1 MKAFESESIDMCM
14 TSPPFW
20 GLRDYGIAGQIGL
33 ESTSEEYVQKLIAYF
48 HELKRILKIT
58 GSFYLN
64 LGDTYMKKNL
74 QMIPAR
80 VALALQK
87 DGWILRNDVI
97 WYKPNHMPSSVKD
110 RLTNTYEH
118 LFHFVK
124 SKKYYYDLDSIR
136 IPHKTGPAS
145 FNYRVREAKR
155 SSIEIVGV
163 KASYQEMK
171 EYDSRGQRIRG
182 LKIKGNAGLGQ
193 EQYHGQDVSYHPK
206 GSNPGNI
213 FYETKFDETC
223 QAKRLSRSLAY
234 ARRILGGEHE
244 TALNHPLG
252 KNPGDVI
259 TTANTG
265 INNRQPYKQNNPH
278 RLRLEGN
285 EDCTHPLGKNPGD
298 VFCQEQH
305 PKYVGVLRQGK
316 RLPPQKDR
324 PQAFHPCGKNPGDV
338 LKTEQYLDNIPKG
351 GKHWKYGGINSPEG
365 RERYK
370 EISGHPLGGNPGDVV
385 EASLK
390 DINRHHGSGPPNL
403 RHGEA
408 ILSSPRGKNLGD
420 VFALNHAKLR
430 GQSGEARTNLYQPD
444 RIKYHELGKNPGDI
458 VIPCWKAEL
467 ARTNRPLH
475 PPDGVSLGGGNLGLR
490 SRVLNGST
498 KYKGRT
504 ELRQDDNLGGKV
516 GLARFRDSRRAN
528 GMPEGHFLGK
538 NPGDVIDISPDTRSK
553 NKLLSQ
559 RRRDLADMR
568 AEGRIHWELHPA
580 KNPAWFNPKGKSPT
594 DFWEI
599 RPKPF
604 LGAHFAVYP
613 EALCIR
619 PIISSCPPD
628 GIVLDPFVG
637 SGTTMK
643 VALELGMNAIGI
655 ELNPKYIEIIKKRV
669 PIVMM
674 LKMR

>member
-1 MKAFESESIDMCM
+1 MCM

-20 GLRDYGIAGQIGL
+20 GLRDYGIEGQIGL
-33 ESTSEEYVQKLIAYF
+33 EHTSEEYVQKLIPYF
-48 HELKRILKIT
+48 HELRRILKIT

-80 VALALQK
+80 VAMALQK
-87 DGWILRNDVI
+87 DGWLLRNDII

-124 SKKYYYDLDSIR
+124 NKKYYYDLDSIR

-163 KASYQEMK
+163 KASYEEMK
-171 EYDSRGQRIRG
+171 EYDSRGQRVRG
-182 LKIKGNAGLGQ
+182 FRVRGNAGLGQ
-193 EQYHGQDVSYHPK
+193 EQYHGRRVSYHPK
-206 GSNPGNI
+206 GGNPGNI

-223 QAKRLSRSLAY
+223 QAKSLSRSLAY

-259 TTANTG
+259 ATYRDCKCIPDRHHG
-265 INNRQPYKQNNPH
+265 SGPSDINRNRGSN
-278 RLRLEGN
+278 
-285 EDCTHPLGKNPGD
+285 PLGKNPGD
-298 VFCQEQH
+298 V
-305 PKYVGVLRQGK
+305 L
-316 RLPPQKDR
+316 LP
-324 PQAFHPCGKNPGDV
+324 N
-338 LKTEQYLDNIPKG
+338 
-351 GKHWKYGGINSPEG
+351 WKE
-365 RERYK
+365 E
-370 EISGHPLGGNPGDVV
+370 LM
-385 EASLK
+385 
-390 DINRHHGSGPPNL
+390 
-403 RHGEA
+403 
-408 ILSSPRGKNLGD
+408 
-420 VFALNHAKLR
+420 
-430 GQSGEARTNLYQPD
+430 RT
-444 RIKYHELGKNPGDI
+444 H
-458 VIPCWKAEL
+458 
-467 ARTNRPLH
+467 RPLH

-490 SRVLNGST
+490 DCISNKSS
-498 KYKGRT
+498 KYKGRMQ
-504 ELRQDDNLGGKV
+504 LRQDEKLGGNV
-516 GLARFRDSRRAN
+516 GLAQFRDGCRTV
-528 GMPEGHFLGK
+528 GTEEGHPLGK
-538 NPGDVIDISPDTRSK
+538 NPGDVTQANTVRHKSWMS
-553 NKLLSQ
+553 NS
-559 RRRDLADMR
+559 
-568 AEGRIHWELHPA
+568 GHPYTHTYTG
-580 KNPAWFNPKGKSPT
+580 KPLNPG

-619 PIISSCPPD
+619 PILSSCPPN
-628 GIVLDPFVG
+628 GVVLDPFVG

-643 VALELGMNAIGI
+643 VALELGRNAIGV

-669 PIVMM
+669 PL
-674 LKMR
+674 LKEGDIIQARGPILGG